1 MFLGGD
7 IPGLAAISKAP
18 SHQSRHGCKDCTQVG
33 VHAVNRPNGLYLPYE
48 NPSRC
53 RLRTTNDYRH
63 GDPEHGINT
72 ISLLSGMKLFNGA
85 AFSTMDELHTIGR
98 GVGMLLLDVLT
109 VAATKENKYYHKLY
123 LNKDVYSTQQYPFF
137 IQKSRLE
144 LIGKAI
150 EDSRQHIPTSFL
162 GSCTNQIVNRQGMR
176 AVDIM
181 DYLLYY
187 IPTLFVPELAS
198 IPAQQAVLRLIK
210 GCSLA
215 LSWSLSDDALDEMDS
230 CFRAFYNFC
239 NKEIALGNLS
249 ASIYRP
255 VLHYL
260 QHISSTIKCHGPLPV
275 SSCRS
280 LERTIGLYKRKM
292 SSRTSNQAQPSNLI
306 EKAMLR
312 SLLSHGI
319 DVEEE
324 AKLFRPLGFTE
335 DTWDENEE
343 TGRQLWIPFED
354 VTLTDD
360 ESLFEGVKVSALRRA
375 LSKYY
380 QRFYGAKD
388 VVVDGPILF
397 KLAGRA
403 WISNKV
409 IVTSTLYARKNR
421 EHRRANHHVF
431 FTSPFLSSRNVSSRG
446 WYAGTV
452 IYFLKHDYRDNTQFL
467 ALVEVM
473 KVNTT
478 AKHSKAIPVVRTAR
492 TSETPKY
499 AIISVDQDI
508 LYQVG
513 LVKNLGSEHK
523 FSVIVPNNTF
533 DGNVL
538 STTFGLLANL

>member
-1 MFLGGD
+1 MKVFLGGNI
-7 IPGLAAISKAP
+7 IPGLAAISKTP
-18 SHQSRHGCKDCTQVG
+18 FHQSRHGCKDCTQVG
-33 VHAVNRPNGLYLPYE
+33 VHAEKRPNGLYLPYE

-53 RLRTTNDYRH
+53 RLRTTNNYCH
-63 GDPEHGINT
+63 GDPPEHGINT
-72 ISLLSGMKLFNGA
+72 ISLLPGMKLFNGT

-98 GVGMLLLDVLT
+98 GVGMLLLLDVLA
-109 VAATKENKYYHKLY
+109 VAATKETKYFHKLVY
-123 LNKDVYSTQQYPFF
+123 PNTDVYKVQHYPSFF
-137 IQKSRLE
+137 IPKSRLE

-150 EDSRQHIPTSFL
+150 EDTRQHIPTSVL
-162 GSCTNQIVNRQGMR
+162 GSCTNQIFNRQGMR

-181 DYLLYY
+181 VDYLLHY
-187 IPTLFVPELAS
+187 IPTLFVPEELSS
-198 IPAQQAVLRLIK
+198 IPAQQAILQLVR

-215 LSWSLSDDALDEMDS
+215 TSWNSSDDALQEMDT
-230 CFRAFYNFC
+230 CFKSFY
-239 NKEIALGNLS
+239 KL
-249 ASIYRP
+249 

-260 QHISSTIKCHGPLPV
+260 QHIPSTVKCHDGPLPV
-275 SSCRS
+275 SSCRL

-292 SSRTSNQAQPSNLI
+292 SSRTSNQAQLSNLI

-324 AKLFRPLGFTE
+324 AKLFRPLGYTE

-343 TGRQLWIPFED
+343 TGWQLWIPFED
-354 VTLTDD
+354 VTLSDD

-421 EHRRANHHVF
+421 EEHRRANHHVF

-446 WYAGTV
+446 WYVGTV

-508 LYQVG
+508 VFYQVG
-513 LVKNLGSEHK
+513 LLLKSLLESDNLHEIIFEPKPS
-523 FSVIVPNNTF
+523 FLTNQ
-533 DGNVL
+533 
-538 STTFGLLANL
+538 A